1 MSRRHSAAGLGA
13 DKVCCSQD
21 LAEHALASQPRG
33 LPRASVLLHAGLHAH
48 ALELRGLR
56 LPAQSRRTHAG
67 THSTAAALQCLPVK
81 ICTHSA
87 SSLVCTGAGAGAAIS
102 RERLTAAD
110 LGAGTDAL
118 AFLGAHF
125 AHDSRPGPRTRQPA
139 RIGFASAVAVRHRWN
154 VRPFRVKHL
163 RGCDSRRA
171 LTWLVCR
178 QEQRGTNGGGLSAR
192 LARRGAVRHQRYPR
206 RQPAAAAA
214 GAGIGHGALPSL
226 RAR

>member
-1 MSRRHSAAGLGA
+1 MLFTGSRRACTRLSTARAPTRKRPTPRRSTCTCARTPRAPSLRPEPPHARRYAQHSR
-13 DKVCCSQD
+13 CSATSARQD
-21 LAEHALASQPRG
+21 LHSF
-33 LPRASVLLHAGLHAH
+33 
-48 ALELRGLR
+48 R
-56 LPAQSRRTHAG
+56 LV
-67 THSTAAALQCLPVK
+67 C
-81 ICTHSA
+81 
-87 SSLVCTGAGAGAAIS
+87 LVCTGAGAGGAIS

-154 VRPFRVKHL
+154 VRPFRVKQL
-163 RGCDSRRA
+163 RGCNSRRA